1 MTRIR
6 YTKSVSTLL
15 KGADALLVIASAD
28 RFADG
33 TFLEM
38 LPEELMRLSLDLAS
52 DTEPGDLGNA
62 AGSLTQSE
70 PRKLAIG
77 VLPNTLSRHNSPT
90 RADSI
95 RRVVSQSRTG
105 TKGSHAILVMLDDPE
120 HYLAAA
126 CAISRALSL
135 FDGRGGEKPA
145 EPKLTVMACG
155 PDDEPLTASK
165 ALQATAEYQR
175 LAARLVDIP
184 PTDLDPKSFHA
195 EAWRMTR
202 GLEGVTRKAIV
213 GDKLLE
219 QNLGGIHG
227 VGRCAVNPPRLLVLT
242 YTPKRRTKRHIA
254 LVGKGI
260 TFDTGGLSLKISGG
274 MVGMKTDMGGAA
286 AVLGAFC
293 SLAQGGCRHKVSAL
307 LCLAE
312 NAIGPAAFKLD
323 DILKFHSGLT
333 VEINNTDAEGRLVL
347 GDGVSYAARN
357 LKADTVLDIATL
369 TGAQLIAT
377 GRLHAAAVTN
387 DEDLEDLLVATGKAV
402 GDLVH
407 PLPYAP
413 EFYKQEF
420 KSVVADMR
428 NSVADRMNA
437 QSSCA
442 AQFVGWHLEG
452 TGAKWGH
459 LDIAGPATV
468 GQRGSGFGVALLTE
482 TVRAL

>member
-6 YTKSVSTLL
+6 FTKSFSSLL
-15 KGADALLVIASAD
+15 KGADALLVVAPRA
-28 RFADG
+28 RFEDG
-33 TFLEM
+33 AFLDA
-38 LPEELMRLSLDLAS
+38 LPEEHMRLCLDLAS

-62 AGSLTQSE
+62 AGTLTGSS

-77 VLPNTLSRHNSPT
+77 VLPDALSRHNSPS

-95 RRVVSQSRTG
+95 RRVVAQSRTG
-105 TKGSHAILVMLDDPE
+105 TKGSAAILLVLDDPD

-126 CAISRALSL
+126 GAIARALPLYSA
-135 FDGRGGEKPA
+135 RGGKAPA
-145 EPKLTVMACG
+145 TPKLAVMAIG
-155 PDDEPLTASK
+155 PDEQPLTATAVIK
-165 ALQATAEYQR
+165 ATLENQR
-175 LAARLVDIP
+175 EAARLLDIP
-184 PTDLDPKSFHA
+184 ATELDPKGFQR
-195 EAWRMTR
+195 EAWRLTR
-202 GLEGVTRKAIV
+202 GLEGVTRRALV

-219 QNLGGIHG
+219 LGMGGLHA

-242 YTPKRRTKRHIA
+242 YTPKRRSKRHIA

-260 TFDTGGLSLKISGG
+260 TFDTGGLSLKVGGG
-274 MVGMKTDMGGAA
+274 MVGMKFDMGGAA
-286 AVLGAFC
+286 AVLGAFRT
-293 SLAQGGCRHKVSAL
+293 LAQTGSPHKVSAL

-312 NAIGPAAFKLD
+312 NAIGPEAFKLD
-323 DILKFHSGLT
+323 DILRFHSGLT

-357 LKADTVLDIATL
+357 LKADTVIDIATL
-369 TGAQLIAT
+369 TGAQL
-377 GRLHAAAVTN
+377 
-387 DEDLEDLLVATGKAV
+387 VATGKLHGAVVSNEEELERLLVDTGREV

-413 EFYKQEF
+413 ELYKAEL
-420 KSVVADMR
+420 KSAVADMR

-452 TGAKWGH
+452 TGARWVH
-459 LDIAGPATV
+459 LDIAGPAAV
-468 GQRGSGFGVALLTE
+468 GKRGSGFGVALLSE
-482 TVRAL
+482 TVRRL